1 MFMLN
6 REGQRYSQY
15 ARRAINHAQLLAKTA
30 SHARIDA
37 SHLLIGILHEESSV
51 GYNILRELGVDETR
65 AQAHWQRLDQP
76 RLELPGMAPALTS
89 PLQEAMLLA
98 VNEARWLG
106 QSYVGTEHLLLGI
119 ARVSEPTLIGLLRD
133 LTIDPDQIR
142 RNIRRL
148 LRSGVTEISLEQ
160 ARRLSHLSELSR
172 RVLKGAEQVAD
183 QLDHKQ
189 VGLAHLLLVLAQE
202 RRSVCSQIL
211 HATGFDVRTLEADL
225 HKPRPATGGALED
238 ILDRAVEHAQ
248 ALGSHYTG
256 TDHILLAMASEAR
269 GARLLRKYN
278 TVPAEV
284 ESRLR
289 THLKS

>member
-1 MFMLN
+1 MIN

-15 ARRAINHAQLLAKTA
+15 ARRAINQAQLLATAA
-30 SHARIDA
+30 SHSGIDA
-37 SHLLIGILHEESSV
+37 SHLLLGILREESSV
-51 GYNILRELGVDETR
+51 GCSILRELGLNEAR
-65 AQAHWQRLDQP
+65 AQAAWQQLDLP
-76 RLELPGMAPALTS
+76 RLEPSSAPTLTP

-98 VNEARWLG
+98 ANEARWLG

-119 ARVSEPTLIGLLRD
+119 ARLGEPTLIVLLHN
-133 LTIDPDQIR
+133 LTIDPDQVR

-172 RVLKGAEQVAD
+172 RVLKGAEQIAE

-211 HATGFDVRTLEADL
+211 HVTGFDIRTLETDL
-225 HKPRPATGGALED
+225 HKIRPATGGALED
-238 ILDRAVEHAQ
+238 ILDRAVEQAQ

-256 TDHILLAMASEAR
+256 TEHILLAMTLEAR
-269 GARLLRKYN
+269 GARLLRKYKA
-278 TVPAEV
+278 VPAEV

-289 THLKS
+289 AHLKSG